1 MSGRKVK
8 TGLLLGYATLGAA
21 LMVLIMHPALEAI
34 HLWRIGLVPE
44 QGLVEIVVQPILAAF
59 SAEMWPM
66 TGLLAGLGAVFG
78 SAFAFLHL
86 KFNPRHSAAAP
97 VPPEDLDALIGE
109 GENERLEFK
118 SSLRWDQSK
127 GKVNKELEAV
137 VAKTLTGLMNHQGG
151 TLLIGVDDSGLI
163 LGIEGDLKTLRAP
176 TWDRFEQRLI
186 AVATDYLGGRHCS
199 RIHSQQ
205 VALNEQMVAV
215 VLVEPSPEAVYC
227 KHGNSQRYYVRA
239 GNTTRELNTREAVA
253 HIGERKAA
261 S

>member
-1 MSGRKVK
+1 MSGRRAQ
-8 TGLLLGYATLGAA
+8 TGLLLAYATLGAA

-34 HLWRIGLVPE
+34 HLWRTGQASENGL
-44 QGLVEIVVQPILAAF
+44 GEIVVQPILAAF
-59 SAEMWPM
+59 SAKMWPM
-66 TGLLAGLGAVFG
+66 TGLLAGLGVVFG

-86 KFNPRHSAAAP
+86 KFNRHSATAP
-97 VPPEDLDALIGE
+97 VPPEELDALIGE
-109 GENERLEFK
+109 GESERLEFK

-137 VAKTLTGLMNHQGG
+137 VAKTLTGLMNHLGG

-199 RIHSQQ
+199 RIHCQQ

-215 VLVEPSPEAVYC
+215 VRVEPSPEPVYC
-227 KHGNSQRYYVRA
+227 KRGHAQLYYVRA
-239 GNTTRELNTREAVA
+239 GNSTRELNTREAVA
-253 HIGERKAA
+253 HIEERKAVP
-261 S
+261 